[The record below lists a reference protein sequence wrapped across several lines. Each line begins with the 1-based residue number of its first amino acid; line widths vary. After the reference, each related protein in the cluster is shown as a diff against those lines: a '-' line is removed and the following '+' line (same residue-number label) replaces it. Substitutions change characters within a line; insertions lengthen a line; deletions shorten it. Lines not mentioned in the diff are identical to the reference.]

1 MDKAAISLVI
11 PVFNAERYIAA
22 TIESVLAQTVPADEI
37 IAVIDGASD
46 GTPAILAGYGDRLTL
61 IAQANRGVCAALN
74 RGVEASKYPFLC
86 FLDHDDLWVPDKLKK
101 QMEWL
106 TRHPETEAV
115 FGYARQ
121 FISEELD
128 EKNRNR
134 LLCPPE
140 PQPGIAKTT
149 MLIRRAAFERVGA
162 FDETLRCG
170 DFVDWFAR
178 ARDVGLRTHVLT
190 DVVTLRR
197 LHTDNMGLVHYR
209 QQQLEYIT
217 LLKRTLD
224 RRRARAPDP
233 LEKV

>member
-1 MDKAAISLVI
+1 M
-11 PVFNAERYIAA
+11 
-22 TIESVLAQTVPADEI
+22 
-37 IAVIDGASD
+37 
-46 GTPAILAGYGDRLTL
+46 
-61 IAQANRGVCAALN
+61 
-74 RGVEASKYPFLC
+74 
-86 FLDHDDLWVPDKLKK
+86 PDKLKK

-128 EKNRNR
+128 EKDRIR

-140 PQPGIAKTT
+140 PQPGISKTT

-178 ARDVGLRTHVLT
+178 A
-190 DVVTLRR
+190 TLACAC
-197 LHTDNMGLVHYR
+197 TC
-209 QQQLEYIT
+209 
-217 LLKRTLD
+217 
-224 RRRARAPDP
+224 
-233 LEKV
+233 